1 MTYTDLSGLMGCRKI
16 LKDPVVKALLGLQR
30 LGARPAVTGFTAPPE
45 EEAGHPDVNTA
56 AAAAALLTDQAETL
70 GLGGNVVRSYLVN
83 LLAEGDSAIA
93 AAVERTGV
101 IGASMEQVL
110 RADMILLWPYLTEPP
125 SALLGTDLFDDYR
138 PARPDTCEGTLRLD
152 EALAACE
159 TPDEAARALLDHYVQ
174 YGRGL
179 FARFTAFRIDD
190 QGRLTGIDPFPAF
203 PWEDLIGYK
212 AQKAKLLANTEDFLD
227 GRAANN
233 VLLTGARGTGK
244 STAVKALAG
253 RFHREGLRLIQVD
266 RDQLRWL
273 PALLEGLAE
282 VRSKKFILFLD
293 DLSFD
298 AGEKDYKYL
307 KSAIDGSVTPQPDNV
322 LLYATSNRRHL
333 LKETWQ
339 DRSDGLDE
347 VYRDD
352 SANESISLADRFGLI
367 LHYSAPTQEEYL
379 AIIANELKKAGVT
392 LDPEELR
399 LEGIR
404 WEMEHSGRN
413 GRIARQFVTWYLGQG
428 KELHHKP

>member
-30 LGARPAVTGFTAPPE
+30 LGAHLPVTGFATPPE
-45 EEAGHPDVNTA
+45 ETDEHPDVNTA

-70 GLGGNVVRSYLVN
+70 GLAGNVVRSYLIN
-83 LLAEGDSAIA
+83 LLAEGDFAIA

-110 RADMILLWPYLTEPP
+110 RADMILLWPYLTEAP
-125 SALLGTDLFDDYR
+125 STLLGTDLFDDYR
-138 PARPDTCEGTLRLD
+138 PARPDTCAATQRLD
-152 EALAACE
+152 KALAACE
-159 TPDEAARALLDHYVQ
+159 TPDEAARALLEHYVH

-203 PWEDLIGYK
+203 AWEDLIGYK

-244 STAVKALAG
+244 STAVKALAS
-253 RFHREGLRLIQVD
+253 RFHGEGLRLIQVD

-298 AGEKDYKYL
+298 EGEKDYKYL
-307 KSAIDGSVTPQPDNV
+307 KSAIDGSVTQPDNV

-339 DRSDGLDE
+339 DRSDELDE

-379 AIIANELKKAGVT
+379 AIIANELKKAGIT

-399 LEGIR
+399 IEGIR

-413 GRIARQFVTWYLGQG
+413 GRIARQFVTWYLGHVKKLSPKQ
-428 KELHHKP
+428 

>member
-30 LGARPAVTGFTAPPE
+30 LGAHLPVTGFATPPE
-45 EEAGHPDVNTA
+45 ETDEHPDVNTA

-70 GLGGNVVRSYLVN
+70 GLAGNVVRSYLIN
-83 LLAEGDSAIA
+83 LLAEGDFAIA

-110 RADMILLWPYLTEPP
+110 RADMILLWPYLTEAP
-125 SALLGTDLFDDYR
+125 STLLGTDLFDDYR
-138 PARPDTCEGTLRLD
+138 PARPDTCAATQRLD
-152 EALAACE
+152 KALAACE
-159 TPDEAARALLDHYVQ
+159 TPDEAARALLEHYAH

-203 PWEDLIGYK
+203 AWEDLIGYK

-244 STAVKALAG
+244 STAVKALAS
-253 RFHREGLRLIQVD
+253 RFHGEGLRLIQVD

-298 AGEKDYKYL
+298 EGEKDYKYL

-339 DRSDGLDE
+339 DRSDELDE

-379 AIIANELKKAGVT
+379 AIIANELKKAGIT

-399 LEGIR
+399 IEGIR

-413 GRIARQFVTWYLGQG
+413 GRIARQFVTWYLGHVKKLSPKQ
-428 KELHHKP
+428 